1 MKIDDFESLV
11 SDLVD
16 DKITLHI
23 LKDQTAKK
31 WYDKEYA
38 RAKDE
43 ILDDTIYGVCIDSGT
58 IDFDFKTG
66 KNKDSLLKTFIS
78 QYSSKVCK
86 YDLVDG
92 QVQRLNKKQVLD
104 KIVKHNDHRVHKGL
118 FYTTLYGIGMW
129 DFFNSD
135 MVHNILH
142 KEIDAFLK
150 ANEVKYTNEYS
161 DARWVFRYKFNMDIE
176 NTNQLLSKFNMQ

>member
-1 MKIDDFESLV
+1 MKIEEFEQLA
-11 SDLVD
+11 SDIVD

-23 LKDQTAKK
+23 LKDQAAKK
-31 WYDKEYA
+31 WYDKEYV
-38 RAKDE
+38 RAKGE
-43 ILDDTIYGVCIDSGT
+43 ILNDTIYGVCIDSGM

-78 QYSSKVCK
+78 QYSSKVSK
-86 YDLVDG
+86 YDLIDG
-92 QVQRLNKKQVLD
+92 QVQKLNKKQVLD
-104 KIVKHNDHRVHKGL
+104 IVVKRNENRVHKGL
-118 FYTTLYGIGMW
+118 FYTTLYGIGLW
-129 DFFNSD
+129 DFFNSS

-150 ANEVKYTNEYS
+150 ANGVKYTNEYS

-176 NTNQLLSKFNMQ
+176 STNELLSKFKIQ